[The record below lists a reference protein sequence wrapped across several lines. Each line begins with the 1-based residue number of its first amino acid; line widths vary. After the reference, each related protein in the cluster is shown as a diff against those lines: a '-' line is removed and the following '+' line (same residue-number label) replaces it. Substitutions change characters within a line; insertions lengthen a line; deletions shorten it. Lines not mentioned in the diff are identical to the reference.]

1 MRKMEGKYLRRQR
14 WSLSVRQCSCRSM
27 QITQTEN
34 RYHSTGKV
42 RISHIWSFVRNP
54 KTRLQ
59 VDFFFFWTNILKICP
74 KLSASAEWKS
84 YLCLHVTSS
93 SCQRTLIIPT
103 NKKSESWSVVEQPES
118 GNLNVFAIKN
128 SFSNNEST
136 YQWKH
141 E

>member
-1 MRKMEGKYLRRQR
+1 MEFICKTVLMQKYANHTD
-14 WSLSVRQCSCRSM
+14 WKPVSLVLESQNLSYMVFCEKPQ
-27 QITQTEN
+27 N
-34 RYHSTGKV
+34 
-42 RISHIWSFVRNP
+42 
-54 KTRLQ
+54 KTFSR
-59 VDFFFFWTNILKICP
+59 FFFFWTNILKICP
-74 KLSASAEWKS
+74 KLSVSDEWKS
-84 YLCLHVTSS
+84 YLCLHIPSS

-128 SFSNNEST
+128 NFSNNEST